1 MEDET
6 NPELDSLFED
16 DPGSL
21 AEIGEEDVD
30 DLNISNVA
38 TKIWL
43 VKVPNFL
50 AEKWKNVDQDSMNL
64 GTVRIY
70 NRQVNTISQA
80 PHFVSTNC
88 GLLVT
93 RNPEGSNSHV
103 KLILPD
109 NEMTSDIPKEYSIK
123 IPSGE
128 VENKYVF
135 ASNQHGAA
143 TRVVGKIHH
152 ECHVSPANWKT
163 YRDIMRKRV
172 HEADRPTR
180 SVQVLGQS
188 SQPVFAPG
196 ASSGMP
202 VSDFSSF
209 IPSKKPRIDKEK
221 ATRMP
226 RNELM
231 DMLFAAF
238 ERYPYWSLKGIV
250 EHTRQPMQY
259 LKEILSE
266 ICILNKRGPY
276 TSMYQLK
283 AEYKVRGADNRP
295 KTEGT
300 SEGAGGDGSEGD
312 FSSDDEEDEED
323 MEMVQ

>member
-1 MEDET
+1 MIEDEA

-21 AEIGEEDVD
+21 AEIGEEDAD
-30 DLNISNVA
+30 NLNISNIG

-70 NRQVNTISQA
+70 NR
-80 PHFVSTNC
+80 
-88 GLLVT
+88 
-93 RNPEGSNSHV
+93 NPEGSNSHV
-103 KLILPD
+103 KLILPE

-123 IPSGE
+123 IPAGE

-135 ASNQHGAA
+135 GSNDHGAA

-152 ECHVSPANWKT
+152 ECHVSPANWT
-163 YRDIMRKRV
+163 AYRDIMRKRV

-180 SVQVLGQS
+180 SVQEIEQRH
-188 SQPVFAPG
+188 QPVFAPG

-238 ERYPYWSLKGIV
+238 ERYPYWSLKVSQRNPQRDLYFEQTRAVHLNISTESGI
-250 EHTRQPMQY
+250 Q
-259 LKEILSE
+259 SAG
-266 ICILNKRGPY
+266 N
-276 TSMYQLK
+276 
-283 AEYKVRGADNRP
+283 DNRP
-295 KTEGT
+295 KIEGN
-300 SEGAGGDGSEGD
+300 SEAGSGDGLDGEL
-312 FSSDDEEDEED
+312 SSDDEEDEDD

>member
-1 MEDET
+1 MIEDET

-21 AEIGEEDVD
+21 AEIGEEDAD
-30 DLNISNVA
+30 DLNIANIA

-70 NRQVNTISQA
+70 NR
-80 PHFVSTNC
+80 
-88 GLLVT
+88 
-93 RNPEGSNSHV
+93 NPEGSNSHV

-123 IPSGE
+123 IPAGE

-135 ASNQHGAA
+135 GSNDHGAA

-152 ECHVSPANWKT
+152 ECHVSPANWT
-163 YRDIMRKRV
+163 AYRDIMRKRV

-180 SVQVLGQS
+180 SVQEIEQRH
-188 SQPVFAPG
+188 QPVFAPG

-238 ERYPYWSLKGIV
+238 ERYPYWSLKGIA
-250 EHTRQPMQY
+250 EHTKQPMQY

-276 TSMYQLK
+276 TSTYQLK
-283 AEYKVRGADNRP
+283 AEYKVRGKDNRP
-295 KTEGT
+295 RVEGN
-300 SEGAGGDGSEGD
+300 SEAGSGDGLDGEL
-312 FSSDDEEDEED
+312 SSDDEEDEDD

>member
-1 MEDET
+1 MIEDDT

-21 AEIGEEDVD
+21 AEVGEEDAE
-30 DLNISNVA
+30 DLDISNIA

-70 NRQVNTISQA
+70 NR
-80 PHFVSTNC
+80 
-88 GLLVT
+88 
-93 RNPEGSNSHV
+93 NPEGSSSHV
-103 KLILPD
+103 KLILPE
-109 NEMTSDIPKEYSIK
+109 NEETADIPKEYSIK

-135 ASNQHGAA
+135 ASNRHGAA

-152 ECHVSPANWKT
+152 ECHVSPANWMT

-172 HEADRPTR
+172 HEADRPART
-180 SVQVLGQS
+180 VQVLGQN
-188 SQPVFAPG
+188 SQPIFAPG

-202 VSDFSSF
+202 ASYFSTF
-209 IPSKKPRIDKEK
+209 IPSKKPRVDKEK

-238 ERYPYWSLKGIV
+238 ERYPYWSLRGIV
-250 EHTRQPMQY
+250 EHTRQPIQY
-259 LKEILSE
+259 LKEILGE

-276 TSMYQLK
+276 TAMYQLK
-283 AEYKVRGADNRP
+283 AEYKVRGIEHQVKD
-295 KTEGT
+295 EGS
-300 SEGAGGDGSEGD
+300 SEGAGGDGLDGE
-312 FSSDDEEDEED
+312 FSSDEDDEDEEE

>member
-1 MEDET
+1 MIEDET

-21 AEIGEEDVD
+21 AEIGEEDAD
-30 DLNISNVA
+30 DLNISNIS

-70 NRQVNTISQA
+70 NR
-80 PHFVSTNC
+80 
-88 GLLVT
+88 
-93 RNPEGSNSHV
+93 NPEGSNSHV

-123 IPSGE
+123 IPAGE

-135 ASNQHGAA
+135 GSNEHGAA

-152 ECHVSPANWKT
+152 ECHVSPANWAA

-180 SVQVLGQS
+180 SVQEIEQRN
-188 SQPVFAPG
+188 QPVFAPG

-202 VSDFSSF
+202 ASDFSSF

-238 ERYPYWSLKGIV
+238 ERYPYWSLKGIA
-250 EHTRQPMQY
+250 EHTKQPMQY

-276 TSMYQLK
+276 TSTYQLK
-283 AEYKVRGADNRP
+283 AEYKVRGNDNRP
-295 KTEGT
+295 RAEGS
-300 SEGAGGDGSEGD
+300 SETGTGDALDGEL
-312 FSSDDEEDEED
+312 SSDEDEDD

>member
-1 MEDET
+1 MIEDET
-6 NPELDSLFED
+6 NPEVDSLFED

-21 AEIGEEDVD
+21 ADVGEEDAD
-30 DLNISNVA
+30 DLNISNIA

-50 AEKWKNVDQDSMNL
+50 AEKWKNADQDSMNL
-64 GTVRIY
+64 GTVK
-70 NRQVNTISQA
+70 
-80 PHFVSTNC
+80 
-88 GLLVT
+88 LVL
-93 RNPEGSNSHV
+93 PE
-103 KLILPD
+103 
-109 NEMTSDIPKEYSIK
+109 NEMTADIPKEYSIK

-135 ASNQHGAA
+135 ASNSHGAA

-172 HEADRPTR
+172 YEADRPVR
-180 SVQVLGQS
+180 SVQVLGQN
-188 SQPVFAPG
+188 SQPIFAPG

-202 VSDFSSF
+202 ASDFSSF
-209 IPSKKPRIDKEK
+209 IPSKKPRVDKEK

-259 LKEILSE
+259 LKEILGE

-283 AEYKVRGADNRP
+283 AEYKVRGSEHRP
-295 KTEGT
+295 KDEGS
-300 SEGAGGDGSEGD
+300 SEGAAGDGLDGD
-312 FSSDDEEDEED
+312 FSSDDEDDEDEDE